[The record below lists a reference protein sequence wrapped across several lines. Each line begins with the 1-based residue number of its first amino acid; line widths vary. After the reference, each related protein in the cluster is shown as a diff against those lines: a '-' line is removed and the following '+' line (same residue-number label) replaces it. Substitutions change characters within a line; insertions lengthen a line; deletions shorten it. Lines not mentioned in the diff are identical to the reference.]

1 MAMARHGAWHGT
13 SLMSLWTDGW
23 WREGHDDDDG
33 LLEPA
38 MRRICFGVFLVDAP
52 IIGLSGLKLKGF
64 QDTLR
69 RARHPLPRSRNEEC
83 CAHTPIDPEEG
94 NITHGLDATPRAWTF
109 RWYRS
114 SLDSR
119 VCGKGSCC

>member
-13 SLMSLWTDGW
+13 SLMALWTDGW
-23 WREGHDDDDG
+23 WREGRDDDDDEG

-52 IIGLSGLKLKGF
+52 IIGLSGLKPKGF

-69 RARHPLPRSRNEEC
+69 RARHP
-83 CAHTPIDPEEG
+83 
-94 NITHGLDATPRAWTF
+94 
-109 RWYRS
+109 
-114 SLDSR
+114 
-119 VCGKGSCC
+119 